1 MTTIM
6 VKKPYFPY
14 NLILMVFRKVTKA
27 DKVAMIDPLFLNILA
42 YPKPYEITEATHA
55 HEQAHIAQVKKDG
68 RLKFI
73 FKYLWY
79 SIRYGYDKNPYEVEA
94 RSAETAGESS
104 TETDAET
111 STLRLKQ

>member
-1 MTTIM
+1 MVT

-14 NLILMVFRKVTKA
+14 NLILMFFRKVKKA
-27 DKVAMIDPLFLNILA
+27 ERAAMIDPFFLNILA
-42 YPKPYEITEATHA
+42 YPKPYEITEATYA
-55 HEQAHIAQVKKDG
+55 HEQAHIEQVKRDG

-94 RSAETAGESS
+94 RGAETAGESS
-104 TETDAET
+104 METAAET